1 MTLSSQ
7 AIITS
12 RFRNTIR
19 SLVALRV
26 DERIIVIAT
35 PQLLEEDVEST
46 EDSDFCRGDICHIV
60 VTEKRN
66 FRLEDA
72 KLAIE
77 KAYMAS
83 EVETV
88 IILAAKEF
96 SVEVQNKLLKV
107 IEEPPPRVGFILM
120 VSSKAVL
127 LPTIRSRLPVTILR
141 EKRER
146 EALELDMGQLDLASV
161 YAFVQKHKRLIDKNV
176 AKSFVEK
183 ISSEAMK
190 SQRFDLDEKTL
201 QLFHNAFKALDVGS
215 PPQFVFT
222 TLLLK
227 LLARRKR

>member
-1 MTLSSQ
+1 MRLTSQ

-12 RFRNTIR
+12 RFRNTVE
-19 SLVALRV
+19 SLVALRA
-26 DERIIVIAT
+26 DERIIVIAA
-35 PQLLEEDVEST
+35 PQLLEEEL
-46 EDSDFCRGDICHIV
+46 EAAEPFRFCKDDTCRIIM
-60 VTEKRN
+60 TEKKN
-66 FRLEDA
+66 FLLGDA

-83 EVETV
+83 DVSTI

-96 SVEVQNKLLKV
+96 SIEVQNKLLKV
-107 IEEPPPRVGFILM
+107 IEEPPPRVSFILM
-120 VSSKAVL
+120 VSSKATL
-127 LPTIRSRLPVTILR
+127 LPTIRSRLPITILH
-141 EKRER
+141 EKQES
-146 EALELDMGQLDLASV
+146 EAFELDMKQLDLAAV
-161 YAFVQKHKRLIDKNV
+161 YAFVQKHKRLIDKAA
-176 AKSFVEK
+176 AKSLVEK

-190 SQRFDLDEKTL
+190 SQRYDLDEKTL

>member
-1 MTLSSQ
+1 MRLANQ
-7 AIITS
+7 VIITS
-12 RFRNTIR
+12 RFSHTIET
-19 SLVALRV
+19 LIALRT
-26 DERIIVIAT
+26 DERIVAIVT
-35 PQLLEEDVEST
+35 PQLLEEESEST
-46 EDSDFCRGDICHIV
+46 EPFSFCKGDICHII

-96 SVEVQNKLLKV
+96 SIEVQNKLLKV
-107 IEEPPPRVGFILM
+107 IEEPPPRVNFTLL
-120 VSSKAVL
+120 VSSKAAL
-127 LPTIRSRLPVTILR
+127 LPTIRSRLPVVVLR
-141 EKRER
+141 EKQER
-146 EALELDMGQLDLASV
+146 EVFELDVVHLDLASV
-161 YAFVQKHKRLIDKNV
+161 YAFVQKHKRLVDKAD
-176 AKSFVEK
+176 AKSLVEK
-183 ISSEAMK
+183 ISLEAME

-201 QLFHNAFKALDVGS
+201 QLFHNAFKALDAGS